1 MSPDPRAGGLLL
13 ADKPAGVTSRAVAAR
28 ALWALTQAYPQ
39 LRARRRRGAAPGD
52 ARFRVGHGGT
62 LDPLATGLLVLLLGR
77 ASRLSP
83 YLLGMDKTYLATVRF
98 GAATDTLDA
107 DGEVTAT
114 APPPAGGPAAV
125 AALLPR
131 FTGII
136 TQVPPVYSAIKR
148 DGRSLHIA
156 ARAGQDVAEPSARE
170 VTIHALRLLAAR
182 WDGERPEVD
191 LEIACSSGTYVRSL
205 ARDLAVAAGSLGHVA
220 ALRRTVAGP
229 FTVERALPG
238 VMDADGAA
246 LAAAIIPARRALPH
260 LPEVPLT
267 AEMARAVRNGRQPPP
282 EWHAALPPACAQAQL
297 VTDDDL
303 VAVVERDGDGV
314 WRLDTVLPAVEET
327 RA

>member
-1 MSPDPRAGGLLL
+1 MSADPRAGGLLL

-77 ASRLSP
+77 TSRLSP

-114 APPPAGGPAAV
+114 APPPAGGAPAV
-125 AALLPR
+125 AALLPS
-131 FTGII
+131 FTGLI

-156 ARAGQDVAEPSARE
+156 ARAGQDVAEPPARE
-170 VTIHALRLLAAR
+170 VTIHGLRLLAAR
-182 WDGERPEVD
+182 WDTERPEVD

-205 ARDLAVAAGSLGHVA
+205 ARDLALAAGSLGHVS
-220 ALRRTVAGP
+220 ALRRTSAGP
-229 FTVERALPG
+229 FAVESALAG
-238 VMDADGAA
+238 VMEADGDA
-246 LAAAIIPARRALPH
+246 LAAAIVPARHALPH
-260 LPEVPLT
+260 LPEVALT
-267 AEMARAVRNGRQPPP
+267 HEQARGVRNGRQPLP
-282 EWHAALPPACAQAQL
+282 EWLAALAPSCGQAQL

-303 VAVVERDGDGV
+303 VAVVARDADGV
-314 WRLDTVLPAVEET
+314 WRLDTVLPAVEDLP
-327 RA
+327 A

>member
-1 MSPDPRAGGLLL
+1 MSADPRAGGLLL

-28 ALWALTQAYPQ
+28 ALWALTQAYPH

-107 DGEVTAT
+107 DGEITAT
-114 APPPAGGPAAV
+114 APAPAGGPEAL

-131 FTGII
+131 FTGVI

-156 ARAGQDVAEPSARE
+156 ARAGQDVAEPPARQVE
-170 VTIHALRLLAAR
+170 IHALRLLATR
-182 WDGERPEVD
+182 WEGERPEAD
-191 LEIACSSGTYVRSL
+191 LEIACASGTYVRSL
-205 ARDLAVAAGSLGHVA
+205 ARDLALAAGSLGHVA
-220 ALRRTVAGP
+220 ALRRTTAGP
-229 FTVERALPG
+229 FAVGQALAG
-238 VMDADGAA
+238 VMDADGQA
-246 LAAAIIPARRALPH
+246 LAAAMIPARRALPH

-267 AEMARAVRNGRQPPP
+267 ATMARDVRNGRQPPAD
-282 EWHAALPPACAQAQL
+282 WYAALPPSGAMAQL

-303 VAVVERDGDGV
+303 VAVVARGADGV

-327 RA
+327 PA

>member
-1 MSPDPRAGGLLL
+1 MSTDPRAGGLLL

-28 ALWALTQAYPQ
+28 ALWALTHDYPQ
-39 LRARRRRGAAPGD
+39 LRAKRRRGAAPGD
-52 ARFRVGHGGT
+52 ARFRIGHGGT

-114 APPPAGGPAAV
+114 APPPAGGPEAV

-131 FTGII
+131 FTGRI

-156 ARAGQDVAEPSARE
+156 ARAGLDVAEPAARE
-170 VTIHALRLLAAR
+170 VTIHGLRLLAAR
-182 WDGERPEVD
+182 WEGDAPEVD

-205 ARDLAVAAGSLGHVA
+205 ARDLALACGSLGHVA
-220 ALRRTVAGP
+220 ALRRTTAGP
-229 FTVERALPG
+229 FRVEASLAG
-238 VMDADGAA
+238 VMEAGGGA
-246 LAAAIIPARRALPH
+246 LAVAMIPARHALPH
-260 LPEVPLT
+260 LPGVPLT
-267 AEMARAVRNGRQPPP
+267 DEMARAVRNGRQPPA
-282 EWHAALPPACAQAQL
+282 EWYAALPPSCDLAQL

-303 VAVVERDGDGV
+303 VAVVARGDDGV
-314 WRLDTVLPAVEET
+314 WKLDTVLPAVEV
-327 RA
+327 APA